1 MSKFLLNLLLQISKA
16 LVNSKNPIFI
26 RKEFFLRIRPTRPSL
41 ARADPLR
48 TAGRHAR
55 ALGPSRPTRPWR
67 NCQKL
72 SLLRV
77 CTAQRRH
84 LPPLSPPTGPHL
96 SDSPLPRA
104 GRPCSEIPRASPQL
118 IAPRLPTSIIATPI
132 KAPYSPALIPP
143 LESR

>member
-16 LVNSKNPIFI
+16 LINSKNPIFI

-96 SDSPLPRA
+96 SDSPPSPRRPTLLGNSPRLAVIDCPAPPDLHHCDANQSALLPRLD
-104 GRPCSEIPRASPQL
+104 SP
-118 IAPRLPTSIIATPI
+118 S
-132 KAPYSPALIPP
+132 
-143 LESR
+143 